1 MTAQELTKVVGRH
14 ADTLEDLRKDVAH
27 LEIVCNN
34 YRLRIEDLEVEVKM
48 LRSDVDRCYVTR
60 KRSRMKEGE

>member
-27 LEIVCNN
+27 LE
-34 YRLRIEDLEVEVKM
+34 VEVKM

-60 KRSRMKEGE
+60 KRSRMKEGD